1 MKQLFL
7 RISAFLTPKPF
18 NIAISW
24 LLFLNLPLLAPQ
36 APEMVIVLAPFADPK
51 NPGRTI
57 NNTFERGVALQFA
70 EHLSTEL
77 ITLMPNAQVV
87 IIKPEEQHTHVQ
99 AASFINR
106 LQPTLVCAFSFYQ
119 ENSPQPQISLY
130 RYLHES
136 DLPLQRTELALYPY
150 EQAHRLYC
158 TESKELLQKLFDSLR
173 TNTGLHCDTPHALP
187 ITPLL
192 GIAAPACSI
201 EMGLPK
207 DYDWQALV
215 EPLATGIAHALTH

>member
-7 RISAFLTPKPF
+7 RIYIFFTPKPL

-36 APEMVIVLAPFADPK
+36 SPETVIVLAPFADPK

-57 NNTFERGVALQFA
+57 NNTYERGIALQFA

-77 ITLMPNAQVV
+77 MTLMPNVHIV
-87 IIKPEEQHTHVQ
+87 IIKPEEQHTQVQ

-106 LQPTLVCAFSFYQ
+106 LQPTLVCALSLYQ
-119 ENSPQPQISLY
+119 EDSPQPQISLY
-130 RYLHES
+130 RYVHES

-150 EQAHRLYC
+150 EQAHRLYR
-158 TESKELLQKLFDSLR
+158 TESKEFLQNLFDNLR
-173 TNTGLHCDTPHALP
+173 TTTGLHCDTPHALP
-187 ITPLL
+187 LQPLL

-201 EMGLPK
+201 EIGLPK
-207 DYDWQALV
+207 EYTWQTLV
-215 EPLATGIAHALTH
+215 EPLAIGIAHALTH